1 MKHLE
6 VRQKYSAAR
15 RIFSCLLG
23 VSTGDETLR
32 LMLDI
37 LPTYVTVQISSRIR
51 SLQQVCVSILRT
63 NTLRAKGPTFSS
75 ALLFPED
82 RRASACRVNSV
93 KGTKVQFFKSQSL
106 KILRHREACW
116 PTLHKEPKVRK

>member
-6 VRQKYSAAR
+6 VRQKCSAAR

-37 LPTYVTVQISSRIR
+37 LPTYVTVQISSSKR

-63 NTLRAKGPTFSS
+63 NTLRAKGPTF
-75 ALLFPED
+75 LF
-82 RRASACRVNSV
+82 C
-93 KGTKVQFFKSQSL
+93 
-106 KILRHREACW
+106 
-116 PTLHKEPKVRK
+116 PTFP

>member
-15 RIFSCLLG
+15 RIFSSLLG
-23 VSTGDETLR
+23 VSTGDETLG

-51 SLQQVCVSILRT
+51 SLQQVCVSILRA
-63 NTLRAKGPTFSS
+63 NTLRANKPYLS
-75 ALLFPED
+75 LLPYF
-82 RRASACRVNSV
+82 
-93 KGTKVQFFKSQSL
+93 SL
-106 KILRHREACW
+106 KIEGPLLAG
-116 PTLHKEPKVRK
+116 

>member
-23 VSTGDETLR
+23 VSTDDETLR

-51 SLQQVCVSILRT
+51 SLQQVCVSILRE
-63 NTLRAKGPTFSS
+63 NTLRANGPTFVFCPT
-75 ALLFPED
+75 FPS
-82 RRASACRVNSV
+82 RS
-93 KGTKVQFFKSQSL
+93 KGLCLQGKQRKV
-106 KILRHREACW
+106 
-116 PTLHKEPKVRK
+116 HKGSIF